1 MKTIHLAIPATA
13 LVIAVIWLGNQR
25 RTISAVEQQNT
36 AMRGRIEAARQAGPA
51 AADRSVA
58 SRVAARVPGSGGKI
72 DWKQI
77 ALRQAAMAAGSS
89 SDMRAMMEVQQ
100 SLLHLSADELVAALG
115 EIAAPGLAASE
126 RNPLEQM
133 IVGILAQKDPQRL
146 LEHYADRIGDDRD
159 SLSWQF
165 SHAFGQWAL
174 KQPMEAMA
182 WMDQRLAE
190 GRFVSKSLDGGN
202 QNRVRFEA
210 ALVKTLLASGDP
222 AAAEQRVAGLPE
234 EQRHG
239 LFGQGLFLT
248 MKPGSEAALAGMVR
262 RQLPEAQRI
271 QTLASAAGQ
280 LVGRGGY
287 AGVADF
293 LGKIDAAPDE
303 RAAAVS
309 QAVKTWIDRQPELKT
324 SIAETRDWIVA
335 QAPADAGR
343 LTGEALG
350 HMVDKQDYD
359 SMAKLALQYQAESGS
374 DDTLVSFLEQSASRQ
389 HPDQAAVL
397 AQRISDPEKRARIL
411 KYLGVETATAKPA
424 P

>member
-36 AMRGRIEAARQAGPA
+36 AMRGRIETARQDGPA
-51 AADRSVA
+51 AADQSVA
-58 SRVAARVPGSGGKI
+58 SRVAARVPGTGGKI

-89 SDMRAMMEVQQ
+89 SDMRAMMEMQQ
-100 SLLHLSADELVAALG
+100 TLLHLSADELVAALG
-115 EIAAPGLAASE
+115 EIAALGLAASE

-133 IVGILAQKDPQRL
+133 IVGILAKKDPQRL

-271 QTLASAAGQ
+271 QTLAGAASQ

-287 AGVADF
+287 AV
-293 LGKIDAAPDE
+293 
-303 RAAAVS
+303 R
-309 QAVKTWIDRQPELKT
+309 TWIDRQPELKT

-335 QAPADAGR
+335 QAPADAER

-350 HMVDKQDYD
+350 HMAGYQDYD
-359 SMAKLALQYQAESGS
+359 SMAKLALQYQAEGGS
-374 DDTLVSFLEQSASRQ
+374 DDTLVAFLEQSASRQ

-411 KYLGVETATAKPA
+411 KYLGVETATAGKPA